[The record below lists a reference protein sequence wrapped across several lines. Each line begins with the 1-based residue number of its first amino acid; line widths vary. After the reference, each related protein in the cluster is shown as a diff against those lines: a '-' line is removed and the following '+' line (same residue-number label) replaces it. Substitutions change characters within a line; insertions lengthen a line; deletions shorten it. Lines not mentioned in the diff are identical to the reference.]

1 MEEIAQHPEIDF
13 LMIADRAEAIN
24 GKLYVMGG
32 AWDTISVP
40 DLGLPISF
48 SVALGINI
56 PWNATNE
63 PHRLRLLVQ
72 DADGG
77 GLAEFEAEFVA
88 GRPPHLALGSLQ
100 RMLFA
105 AGVTVLLPRPGVYA
119 VVAFLNGREAR
130 RTIFQAAV
138 ENQPPEWPPVPTQ
151 D

>member
-1 MEEIAQHPEIDF
+1 MEELAQHPEIDF

-40 DLGLPISF
+40 DLSVPISF

-105 AGVTVLLPRPGVYA
+105 AGVTAWFVYGLLIRSVPVIFTNLVTLALVLAIIGMKWNFERKKKHL
-119 VVAFLNGREAR
+119 
-130 RTIFQAAV
+130 
-138 ENQPPEWPPVPTQ
+138 
-151 D
+151 